1 MLDSP
6 TTPSSDEFERAAS
19 AGPTGALVLCGIA
32 VAVVFAIWVAFYF
45 LAFLPRGL
53 LQ

>member
-1 MLDSP
+1 MLGN
-6 TTPSSDEFERAAS
+6 PSEPSDEDLERVAS
-19 AGPTGALVLCGIA
+19 AGPGGALALCALA

>member
-1 MLDSP
+1 VITS
-6 TTPSSDEFERAAS
+6 TTESTREDFQRAAA
-19 AGPTGALVLCGIA
+19 AGPIGALVLCA
-32 VAVVFAIWVAFYF
+32 LSVAIVVGLWLAFYF